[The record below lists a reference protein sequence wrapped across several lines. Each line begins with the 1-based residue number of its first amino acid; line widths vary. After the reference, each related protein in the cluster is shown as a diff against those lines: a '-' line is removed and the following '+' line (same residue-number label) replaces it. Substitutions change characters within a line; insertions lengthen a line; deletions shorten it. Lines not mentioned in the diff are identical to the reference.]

1 MQSVHPEYDALIF
14 QPGAAHPIT
23 LPFLPRALL
32 DAPQLCLGL
41 LSDPGDAA
49 VALAKNDATQK
60 HLQLGL
66 SIPGGEQ
73 QPREYYFL
81 RNPHGCLE

>member
-1 MQSVHPEYDALIF
+1 MQSVHPEYSALIF
-14 QPGAAHPIT
+14 QRGAAHPIT

-41 LSDPGDAA
+41 LSDLSDAA

-73 QPREYYFL
+73 RPREYYFL
-81 RNPHGCLE
+81 RNPHRCLE